1 MANPFVHVELH
12 TGDTGRAKEF
22 YNGLFSWKLEDV
34 PMGDLSY
41 TMIQVGEGTAG
52 GMMQKQS
59 PEAPSQWVS
68 YVQVDDVENS
78 TKQAEKLG
86 GNVVV
91 GVTEVPNMGS
101 FSIIADP
108 EGAVFGLW
116 EPKSK

>member
-1 MANPFVHVELH
+1 
-12 TGDTGRAKEF
+12 
-22 YNGLFSWKLEDV
+22 
-34 PMGDLSY
+34 MGDSSY

-59 PEAPSQWVS
+59 PRR
-68 YVQVDDVENS
+68 
-78 TKQAEKLG
+78 QANGSRTFKWMTSKTRRSRPRKLG
-86 GNVVV
+86 GKVVV
-91 GVTEVPNMGS
+91 GVTEVPDMGS

>member
-1 MANPFVHVELH
+1 
-12 TGDTGRAKEF
+12 
-22 YNGLFSWKLEDV
+22 
-34 PMGDLSY
+34 
-41 TMIQVGEGTAG
+41 
-52 GMMQKQS
+52 MMQKQS

-86 GNVVV
+86 GKVVV
-91 GVTEVPNMGS
+91 GVTEVPDMGS